1 MDVIGI
7 FAIVAIA
14 YYWSDREAKKPV
26 KAHEDL
32 ANQIFDE
39 KDAQGLPRSDVY
51 LQLQQNLNAARTQ
64 RAVRNIET
72 MVLVFVVVFLL
83 DTMGLAIW
91 N

>member
-7 FAIVAIA
+7 FALVAIA

-39 KDAQGLPRSDVY
+39 KDAQGLPPSDVY
-51 LQLQQNLNAARTQ
+51 LQLHQNLNAARTQ

-72 MVLVFVVVFLL
+72 MVLLFIVLFLL
-83 DTMGLAIW
+83 DAIGLAFW